1 MPTILVI
8 EDELAVRQN
17 LLALLKAEGFQA
29 IGAEDGLVGLQLAQT
44 HHPDLIICDVMM
56 PQLGGF
62 EVLEILQQ
70 NTATAIIPFIF
81 LTAKTERSDFRQ
93 GMRLGADDYLT
104 KPFTRVELLET
115 IKIRLSKQHG
125 MAQLKQQLA
134 ELEQSNLLKDDFVS
148 TVAHELRAPL
158 TNIKMAISLLQNA
171 PDANRQQRYIEL
183 LQAECSREFELIND
197 LLDLQRLEHHPP
209 ALPLEVLN
217 LPEWL
222 VPRVQVFQV
231 RSQQRQQTLEVMIS
245 PTLAPVTIHPPSLH
259 RLLTELL
266 NNACKYTPPE
276 GLIRLEV
283 GLTREGQADDWLQ
296 ITVGN
301 SAEIPPQAI
310 PHLFDRF
317 YRVPEG
323 DRWQQGGSGLG
334 LALVQKLVASLRGKI
349 QVTSQSGWT
358 SFIVSFPLGC

>member
-29 IGAEDGLVGLQLAQT
+29 IGAEDGQVGLQLAQT
-44 HHPDLIICDVMM
+44 HLPDLIICDVMM
-56 PQLGGF
+56 PKLGGF

-70 NTATAIIPFIF
+70 NAATAIIPFIF

-115 IKIRLSKQHG
+115 IKMRLSKHHG
-125 MAQLKQQLA
+125 VAQLKQQLA

-197 LLDLQRLEHHPP
+197 LLDLQRLEQHHP
-209 ALPLEVLN
+209 ALPLEVLD
-217 LPEWL
+217 LQEWL
-222 VPRVQVFQV
+222 LPMVQTFQV
-231 RSQQRQQTLEVMIS
+231 RSQQRQQTMEVMIS
-245 PTLAPVTIHPPSLH
+245 PTLAPVAIHPPSLH

-276 GLIRLEV
+276 GLIRLEM
-283 GLTREGQADDWLQ
+283 GLTRENQTGVLQ

-301 SAEIPPQAI
+301 SAEIPPKAI

-317 YRVPEG
+317 YRVPG
-323 DRWQQGGSGLG
+323 SDRWQQGGSGLG
-334 LALVQKLVASLRGKI
+334 LALVQKLVESLRGTI
-349 QVTSQSGWT
+349 QVSSHSGWT
-358 SFIVSFPLGC
+358 RFMVSLPSGC